1 MPPSTDASP
10 AWFGGLVASAALDPL
25 VSNVEAGGGSSCRGA
40 AGSSTAFAAAA
51 LALRSGRPVLLVVAH
66 LDEADEAAQELA
78 GLSAGGAPLDVL
90 HLPALEALPGES
102 VAAADLLADRL
113 AVVRRL
119 VEGDPPRVLVA
130 ALASLMQPVPG
141 PETLPRA
148 LRRVRAGTACAP
160 RELAAWLAEAGYSR
174 TEAIESPGEFAV
186 RGGVMDVFPPGGGLP
201 VRLDFF
207 GDELERIF
215 EVDLATQASDRRVDA
230 AQFVALTGVGTGDD
244 GTVPFHDLLAPEW
257 VAVVA
262 ELAEVMEQ
270 GRGYWERVSDGAGI
284 SAPQA
289 VFKALGA
296 RCHALVD
303 VNGFSAA
310 NAASRVA
317 VLPVERLPAFDEDV
331 ARAFGEVAALAASRP
346 VALCCDSEGEL
357 ARARELLAQHA
368 AGTGAR
374 VAAIA
379 CHVHRGFTWDPDGPS
394 AVAVVP
400 QREVLH
406 RWGSRRR
413 VQRVGAA
420 TSREAFLQFGPGDYV
435 VHRDHGIARFHG
447 LQSIAAG
454 DGQGDEEF
462 LTLEFDAGARMHVP
476 ASKIDL
482 VQKYVGAGGARPPL
496 SALGGKRWKAQ
507 KERVQEAVRDLA
519 GEMLRI
525 QAAREST
532 SGIRYPD
539 DTEWMR
545 EFEADF
551 PWTETEDQV
560 TAIAAVKRDMQA
572 PRPMDRLICG
582 DVGFGKTE
590 VAIRAAF
597 KAVESGRQVA
607 VLVPTTVLAE
617 QHERTFRDRFR
628 AYPFR
633 IESLSRFK
641 TGAECTRILEDV
653 AKGGVDVV
661 IGTHRLLSQDVRFA
675 DLGLVVVD
683 EEQRFGVEHKQRLL
697 AFRLTADVLTL
708 SATPIP
714 RTLHMSLMGLRDI
727 SSLTTPPPDRRAIVT
742 EVLPWN
748 PRRVQEAIRRELAR
762 EGQVFFVHNR
772 VHDIEEVAAGVKD
785 LVPEAR
791 VIVGHGQMTPAMLEQ
806 VMLAFMRHEA
816 DILVST
822 TIIESGI
829 DIPTA
834 NTMIIHDADIYGLAE
849 LHQLRGRVGRSRH
862 RAYCYLMLPADRTIT
877 EDAMKRL
884 KAIEDYSM
892 LGAGFRIAMR
902 DLEIRGAGNLLG
914 AEQSGHI
921 ATVGYEMYCQLL
933 EQAVGDL
940 RSEER
945 VVPSDTVLDIGVAA
959 SIPRGYV
966 PSDLRRM
973 EAYRRIAAAKDA
985 AQLAKVRADL
995 ESAYG
1000 APPPGVETLLAL
1012 ADLRL
1017 GATLAGVRSVA
1028 RREQDVVFRALD
1040 AHGLRARLA
1049 GIGGTVRVVG
1059 QADERGLTDV
1069 FWRPAKGIPDPRS
1082 LLRTLHRRIGAIA
1095 LSAPAEAISPAA
1107 APPPRAQRRSP

>member
-1 MPPSTDASP
+1 MDASP
-10 AWFGGLVASAALDPL
+10 AWFRGLASSPALDRL
-25 VSNVEAGGGSSCRGA
+25 LANVEAGGASSCRGA
-40 AGSSTAFAAAA
+40 SGSSTTFLAAAIA
-51 LALRSGRPVLLVVAH
+51 ARTGRPVVLVVAH
-66 LDEADEAAQELA
+66 LDEAEEASAELGDLSDA
-78 GLSAGGAPLDVL
+78 GLSPRPSF
-90 HLPALEALPGES
+90 LPALEAAATDG
-102 VAAADLLADRL
+102 AAATDLLGERL
-113 AVVRRL
+113 AVARRL
-119 VEGDPPRVLVA
+119 HAGDAPPITVA
-130 ALASLMQPVPG
+130 ALPALMQCMPAADRIPG
-141 PETLPRA
+141 L
-148 LRRVRAGTACAP
+148 LLDVRAGTRCPP
-160 RELAAWLAEAGYSR
+160 RDLAAWLAAAGYVR
-174 TEAIESPGEFAV
+174 TEAIENPGEFAV
-186 RGGVMDVFPPGGGLP
+186 RGGVMDVFPPGGALP

-207 GDELERIF
+207 GDEVERIF
-215 EVDLATQASDRRVDA
+215 EVDLATQASDRKVDA
-230 AQFVALTGVGTGDD
+230 VQLVAASVDPAVLETAVPVGTLLDPR
-244 GTVPFHDLLAPEW
+244 TV
-257 VAVVA
+257 VVVA
-262 ELAEVMEQ
+262 EVAEVMEQ
-270 GRGYWERVSDGAGI
+270 GRGYWERVADATGI
-284 SAPQA
+284 VSAQE
-289 VFKALGA
+289 VFKAVGA
-296 RCHALVD
+296 RCHAVVD

-310 NAASRVA
+310 NASTRV
-317 VLPVERLPAFDEDV
+317 VPVPVENLPAFED
-331 ARAFGEVAALAASRP
+331 EVAAAFRALGEMSSASECW
-346 VALCCDSEGEL
+346 LCCDSDGEL
-357 ARARELLAQHA
+357 ARARELLAEHVPGA
-368 AGTGAR
+368 AVRTVRG
-374 VAAIA
+374 
-379 CHVHRGFTWDPDGPS
+379 HVHRGFVWSPGGAAPI
-394 AVAVVP
+394 AVVP

-406 RWGSRRR
+406 RFGTRRR
-413 VQRVGAA
+413 VQRVGGAS
-420 TSREAFLQFGPGDYV
+420 TRDAFLQFGPGDYV

-447 LQSIAAG
+447 LHLIAGQSAE
-454 DGQGDEEF
+454 QGEEEF
-462 LTLEFDAGARMHVP
+462 LTLEFDAGARLHVP

-482 VQKYVGAGGARPPL
+482 VQKYVGAGSARPPL

-525 QAAREST
+525 QAAREASA
-532 SGIRYPD
+532 GIRYPE
-539 DTEWMR
+539 DTAWMR

-560 TAIAAVKRDMQA
+560 AAIAAVKRDMQS

-617 QHERTFRDRFR
+617 QHERTFRDRFK

-641 TGAECTRILEDV
+641 TGGEVSRILKDV
-653 AKGGVDVV
+653 AKGQVDVV
-661 IGTHRLLSQDVRFA
+661 IGTHRILSQDVKFA

-748 PRRVQEAIRRELAR
+748 PRRVQEAIRRELSR

-772 VHDIEEVAAGVKD
+772 VHDIEEVAARVKE

-791 VIVGHGQMTPAMLEQ
+791 VLVGHGQMTPSMLES
-806 VMLAFMRHEA
+806 VMLGFMRHEA
-816 DILVST
+816 DVLVST

-834 NTMIIHDADIYGLAE
+834 NTMVIHDADIYGLAE

-914 AEQSGHI
+914 SEQSGHI

-940 RSEER
+940 RSEVR
-945 VVPSDTVLDIGVAA
+945 VVPSDTVLDIGIAA

-973 EAYRRIAAAKDA
+973 EAYRRIAGARDM
-985 AQLAKVRADL
+985 AQLSKVRADL

-1000 APPPGVETLLAL
+1000 LPPPGVLVLLDL
-1012 ADLRL
+1012 AVARL
-1017 GATLAGVRSVA
+1017 AATILGVRSVA
-1028 RREQDVVFRALD
+1028 RRDPDVVFRTVDAAAL
-1040 AHGLRARLA
+1040 LA
-1049 GIGGTVRVVG
+1049 ALKGVQGAVRTIGEPDG
-1059 QADERGLTDV
+1059 RGVTDV
-1069 FWRPAKGIPDPRS
+1069 YWRPARGMPAPPA
-1082 LLRTLHRRIGAIA
+1082 LLAQ
-1095 LSAPAEAISPAA
+1095 LSKRLVPAA
-1107 APPPRAQRRSP
+1107 TAQRASA